1 MGANATLW
9 QHADREALATLLPE
23 ALVVVPLGATEQHG
37 PHLATGTDALI
48 AQEVAR
54 RGAQAAA
61 ARSPRALVVT
71 PTIAFGASDH
81 HLPFGGTLSL
91 SPRTLMAV
99 LADVLRSIATQGG
112 RRVVLVNGHGGN
124 VGVCHAAAA
133 DAAATLGI
141 AIAHLDYWA
150 LAEAEDGLFVPGHA
164 GEFETSLVL
173 ALLPDG
179 VTAPAV
185 RDPQPVVLEVSD
197 VGLHDAAVWKAID
210 GYTDRPDRADADA
223 GARRL
228 DHLVA
233 QAADRL
239 IALAEAW

>member
-1 MGANATLW
+1 VGAHATQW
-9 QHADREALATLLPE
+9 QHTNRERLAALLPE
-23 ALVVVPLGATEQHG
+23 ALVVVPIGATEQHG
-37 PHLATGTDALI
+37 RHLATGTDALI
-48 AQEVAR
+48 AETVAR
-54 RGAQAAA
+54 RSADAAGE
-61 ARSPRALVVT
+61 RSSRPLVVT
-71 PTIAFGASDH
+71 PTVSFGASDH

-91 SPRTLMAV
+91 SPHTLLAV
-99 LADVLRSIATQGG
+99 LGDLLRSIAVQGG

-133 DAAATLGI
+133 DAASTHGLAV
-141 AIAHLDYWA
+141 AHLDYWA
-150 LAEAEDGLFVPGHA
+150 LAEAEEGLFVPGHA

-173 ALLPDG
+173 ALIPDD
-179 VTAPAV
+179 VATPVVRDAQPQVPAV
-185 RDPQPVVLEVSD
+185 SD
-197 VGLHDAAVWKAID
+197 LGLHDAAVWQAID